1 MGIGEGRE
9 SERGRKDNVD
19 IWFEGLVSFLIYVLE
34 YFWKIILFR
43 ENILCLVL
51 IFMCFDLFTFRK
63 IDISMYY

>member
-43 ENILCLVL
+43 ENILRLVL